1 MDSITFGW
9 HYFIPHDII
18 EIAEVVDRAWLKE
31 IFMLFMSLRCRILA
45 KLTERENEQDKEGH
59 ALLSTPTKHRHILR
73 PTIYLYLIRGLT
85 CMIKPYSFAHLTI
98 PNNTFSCFSPYDM
111 LVWVIGCVCHI
122 FNWLS
127 KLGVFFFYKSKHW
140 WPSKSI
146 LHESLTEK
154 ETILGTTLSGF
165 YWSLLNFLFRQ

>member
-73 PTIYLYLIRGLT
+73 PTIYLYLIRGSHAWLNLILLHT
-85 CMIKPYSFAHLTI
+85 WRSPTIPLVVFHLTI
-98 PNNTFSCFSPYDM
+98 CLCEWLVVSVIYLIGYPN
-111 LVWVIGCVCHI
+111 WA
-122 FNWLS
+122 
-127 KLGVFFFYKSKHW
+127 FFFFINRNIDGPLKVFSMN
-140 WPSKSI
+140 P
-146 LHESLTEK
+146 
-154 ETILGTTLSGF
+154 
-165 YWSLLNFLFRQ
+165 